1 MTRAQH
7 NALGTPSATSESPRK
22 PNALSRPLGAA
33 IVMLAILAV
42 MFGLEVFDQASPV
55 DLDTYGIEAQE
66 LDGLPG
72 IFSAPFLH
80 AGYAHL
86 WSNAVPLFVL
96 GWLTLIGGLAQFLVA
111 ALGII
116 VASGLFAWAFT
127 FGDGTQYVI
136 GASGLV
142 FGLLTYLLAR
152 GIFTRN
158 GKQILISVVV
168 FVLYGTVLF
177 GVLPTDSGVSW
188 QAHLGGAIG
197 GVVMAWVLSRR
208 QRAGRASTSAKGAA
222 PTL

>member
-1 MTRAQH
+1 MTTAMQTQQKP
-7 NALGTPSATSESPRK
+7 AKG
-22 PNALSRPLGAA
+22 PNALERPLGAA
-33 IVMLAILAV
+33 IFMLVILGVMT
-42 MFGLEVFDQASPV
+42 GLEIFDQSSSV

-66 LDGLPG
+66 VSGLPG
-72 IFSAPFLH
+72 IFTAPFLH
-80 AGYAHL
+80 AGFGHL

-96 GWLTLIGGLAQFLVA
+96 GWLTLIGGLARFLLA
-111 ALGII
+111 SLGII
-116 VASGLFAWAFT
+116 IVSGLFAWSFT
-127 FGDGTQYVI
+127 FGEGTQYVL

-158 GKQILISVVV
+158 GKQILVAAIV

-177 GVLPTDSGVSW
+177 GVLPTSSGVSW

-197 GVVMAWVLSRR
+197 GVLMAWLLSRGAR
-208 QRAGRASTSAKGAA
+208 KDARPTSSQPQPG

>member
-1 MTRAQH
+1 MT
-7 NALGTPSATSESPRK
+7 SATGAPKK
-22 PNALSRPLGAA
+22 PNPLSRPLGAA

-42 MFGLEVFDQASPV
+42 MFGLEVYDQASPV
-55 DLDTYGIEAQE
+55 ELDTYGIEAQE
-66 LDGLPG
+66 PEGLPG

-96 GWLTLIGGLAQFLVA
+96 GWLTLLGGLAQFLIA
-111 ALGII
+111 SLGII
-116 VASGLFAWAFT
+116 VASGLFAWALT

-152 GIFTRN
+152 GIFNRN

-197 GVVMAWVLSRR
+197 GVVMAWLLSRR
-208 QRAGRASTSAKGAA
+208 QRTRRASTSTTGAA

>member
-1 MTRAQH
+1 MTRTSQTAT
-7 NALGTPSATSESPRK
+7 GMTSATGAPKK
-22 PNALSRPLGAA
+22 PNPLSRPLGAA

-42 MFGLEVFDQASPV
+42 MFGLEVYDQASPV
-55 DLDTYGIEAQE
+55 ELDTYGIEAQE
-66 LDGLPG
+66 PEGLPG

-96 GWLTLIGGLAQFLVA
+96 GWLTLLGGLAQFLIA
-111 ALGII
+111 SLGII
-116 VASGLFAWAFT
+116 VASGLFAWALT

-152 GIFTRN
+152 GIFNRN

-197 GVVMAWVLSRR
+197 GVVMAWLLSRR
-208 QRAGRASTSAKGAA
+208 QRTRRASTPATGAA

>member
-1 MTRAQH
+1 MTRTSQPA
-7 NALGTPSATSESPRK
+7 AGMTSATGAPKK
-22 PNALSRPLGAA
+22 PNPLSRPLGAA

-42 MFGLEVFDQASPV
+42 MFGLEVYDQASPV
-55 DLDTYGIEAQE
+55 ELDTYGIEAQE
-66 LDGLPG
+66 PEGLPG

-96 GWLTLIGGLAQFLVA
+96 GWLTLLGGLAQFLIA
-111 ALGII
+111 SLGII
-116 VASGLFAWAFT
+116 VASGLFAWALT

-152 GIFTRN
+152 GIFNRN

-197 GVVMAWVLSRR
+197 GVVMAWLLSRR
-208 QRAGRASTSAKGAA
+208 QRTRRASTSTTGAA